1 MKTPKYWKIIT
12 NCSNRKH
19 GKGPRVEPNQN
30 FNNIDELL
38 LDWLNKIREKAHLL
52 EADKTYVGRSTKDAI
67 AVKDSVKGEMY
78 FISAGLGLI
87 HSFEKIPRYNLTVS
101 KGENTLHR
109 WLKEKNLSSKDWWAH
124 LNKHLGFLNPVST
137 LVNKNPDSG
146 FLISLPSTYIE
157 MISSDISHL
166 SGKALKNIR
175 IFTSKNGRMLLPTEL
190 QNQCLPYTSNLEGI
204 SGFNGT
210 QNDFP
215 QRAMRHFINELNGQT
230 LNINDSIKT
239 VNLVLSSISKPL
251 RPERTKLDDGS
262 IEKIIENNFERLNG
276 NSQKLLRFLRDES
289 KVSCEQS
296 RFKNLMHKVKKKG
309 LQKKII

>member
-1 MKTPKYWKIIT
+1 MKIPTYWKIIT

-19 GKGPRVEPNQN
+19 GKGPCVEPNQN
-30 FNNIDELL
+30 LDNIDELL
-38 LDWLNKIREKAHLL
+38 LDWLNKIRKNTYVQ
-52 EADKTYVGRSTKDAI
+52 EAAQTYVGRSTKDAI
-67 AVKDSVKGEMY
+67 AVKESVKGEMY

-87 HSFEKIPRYNLTVS
+87 HSFEKIPSYNLTVS

-109 WLKEKNLSSKDWWAH
+109 WLKEKNLSSKDWWAY
-124 LNKHLGFLNPVST
+124 LNKHLGFSNPVST
-137 LVNKNPDSG
+137 LISANPDSG

-166 SGKALKNIR
+166 SEQALKNIR
-175 IFTSKNGRMLLPTEL
+175 IFTSKSGQMLLPTEL

-215 QRAMRHFINELNGQT
+215 QRAMRHFITDLSGQT
-230 LNINDSIKT
+230 LNIKDSINA
-239 VNLVLSSISKPL
+239 VNLVLSSTSKPL
-251 RPERTKLDDGS
+251 RPERTKLDDES
-262 IEKIIENNFERLNG
+262 IEKLIEINFERLNG
-276 NSQKLLRFLRDES
+276 KSQKLLRFLRDES

-309 LQKKII
+309 LEKSFI